1 MTDTQ
6 PPVPPTAEYS
16 PAHPTPPQA
25 VKGKRNIVGIIAL
38 VVAVVGFIFACI
50 PGALVLG
57 WILLP
62 VGLIMGIVAVCLKG
76 KVKWQG
82 ITAIIVSVVG
92 TIVGFVVFSAVVVA
106 SLSTALNGNVEVT
119 SPDEPGVVA
128 EESEDSEPA
137 EDAEEAPAAQLGTR
151 ENPIPLGTAF
161 SSDEWTVVVNSV
173 TLDAADQ
180 IVTESMIND
189 EPDAGT
195 EYLLINYTVTYTGDD
210 ADGQMP
216 ALVQVDYVTGD
227 GVTVDSLD
235 KILVAPDA
243 INVMATLYTDASAT
257 GNEALQV
264 PTPADGVLA
273 IRPGMFADKVFVAI
287 K

>member
-16 PAHPTPPQA
+16 PASPTPPQA
-25 VKGKRNIVGIIAL
+25 VKGRRNIVGIIAL

-62 VGLIMGIVAVCLKG
+62 IGLIMGIVAVCLKG

-82 ITAIIVSVVG
+82 ITAIVVSVVG
-92 TIVGFVVFSAVVVA
+92 TIVGFVVFSAVVLA
-106 SLSTALNGNVEVT
+106 SLSAAVNDSVEVT
-119 SPDEPGVVA
+119 TPDDTGVVA
-128 EESEDSEPA
+128 EDSGASESA
-137 EDAEEAPAAQLGTR
+137 EDAEEAGSAEFGTR

-195 EYLLINYTVTYTGDD
+195 EYILINYTVTYTGDD

-227 GVTVDSLD
+227 GVTVDPLE

-243 INVMATLYTDASAT
+243 INVMGTLYTDASAT